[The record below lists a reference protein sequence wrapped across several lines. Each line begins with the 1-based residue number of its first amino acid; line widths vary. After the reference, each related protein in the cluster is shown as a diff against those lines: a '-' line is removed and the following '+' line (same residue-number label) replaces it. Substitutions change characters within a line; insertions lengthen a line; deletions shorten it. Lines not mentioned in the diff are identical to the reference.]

1 MSDDA
6 VEIKPTSSSTRLTI
20 NPVALLAP
28 ATKKS
33 VTTQWR
39 APAIPSLVTRT
50 NRSSQIHEISPVE
63 RLRLVAHRMS
73 QAAPQGGVLPQVV
86 DFVAS
91 AVACDACFVY
101 VLEGD
106 DLVLRASTNPQSGA
120 ADRVKLKSG
129 PQPAGWVAEQ
139 REPVEIAQ
147 QAGADP
153 RFNLFNK
160 STDERFE
167 AFLLV
172 PLVCR
177 GRLVGIINIQNREP
191 RHYGEREIG
200 LISTIGFLV
209 GAEAEMARLEE
220 QNAEL
225 AERLRV
231 RTLVERAKGLLQS
244 DLGISEQEAYQKI
257 QRQSQQMRKA
267 MKDIAE
273 AIVLSHAV
281 TCAKPD

>member
-1 MSDDA
+1 
-6 VEIKPTSSSTRLTI
+6 
-20 NPVALLAP
+20 
-28 ATKKS
+28 
-33 VTTQWR
+33 
-39 APAIPSLVTRT
+39 
-50 NRSSQIHEISPVE
+50 
-63 RLRLVAHRMS
+63 MS

-129 PQPAGWVAEQ
+129 PEPAGWVAEQ

-153 RFNLFNK
+153 RFKLFNK
-160 STDERFE
+160 LTDERFE

-209 GAEAEMARLEE
+209 VP
-220 QNAEL
+220 
-225 AERLRV
+225 RLRLPGWKS
-231 RTLVERAKGLLQS
+231 RTRSWRSGCGYALWWSGPRAFCRAISASASKRRIKKSSAKVSKCER
-244 DLGISEQEAYQKI
+244 
-257 QRQSQQMRKA
+257 R
-267 MKDIAE
+267 
-273 AIVLSHAV
+273 
-281 TCAKPD
+281 